1 MASSDKD
8 VERKT
13 CQGEKD
19 VQTNIWHQKELTRE
33 RVPRDD
39 VANGC
44 DKQAVR
50 MRSYRL
56 TLFLWA
62 SPPRNFRHP
71 EVTGKL
77 PIVTRNL
84 GNPTINLR
92 FVGWFLHVFYHP
104 YVLLW
109 IVCDIGFATLMGIV
123 NQFIT
128 GGHHFVV
135 STVVDLEGKLGNH
148 ESL

>member
-1 MASSDKD
+1 MSGEKSVPGLELRSCQQEGLPRARDFKGKPDQEKVASSDKD

-39 VANGC
+39 AANGC

-62 SPPRNFRHP
+62 SPL
-71 EVTGKL
+71 ETS
-77 PIVTRNL
+77 VTRK
-84 GNPTINLR
+84 
-92 FVGWFLHVFYHP
+92 
-104 YVLLW
+104 LL
-109 IVCDIGFATLMGIV
+109 V
-123 NQFIT
+123 NY
-128 GGHHFVV
+128 
-135 STVVDLEGKLGNH
+135 L
-148 ESL
+148 